1 MRILFLA
8 GGSPATVYALI
19 PLATAAR
26 NAGHETFMASTEA
39 MMPVVAGFGLPAVPV
54 TSAGMLEYLAKDRTG
69 APLEW
74 PTDPVEH
81 MTFIGRG
88 FGRLAAASQP
98 RLLELAEA
106 WRPDVVV
113 GGMLSFGAALLARR
127 LGVPWVRH
135 AWDSGEPPESDR
147 GAWEELAGELAALGL
162 DEPLVPDLFV
172 EICPPSL
179 RPPGAGPAQQMRYV
193 PCAPQRRL
201 EPWMYTKGEHRRVMV
216 TAGARVNREQYLD
229 FLRDLTGKVA
239 KLDVEIVIATP
250 DDVAADAAAGL
261 DRVHAGWMP
270 LDVIGPT
277 CDLFV
282 HHAGGGS
289 SLMGMAL
296 GVPQL
301 LMPNMAASVGPSERL
316 TAYGAA
322 LMLTPGEDDGVEEV
336 VSACRT
342 LLDDPSYTERAGELA
357 AEIRAQPLPTEVLGT
372 VVDLAASRS

>member
-8 GGSPATVYALI
+8 GGSPATVFALI

-26 NAGHETFMASTEA
+26 NAGHETFVASTEA

-54 TSAGMLEYLAKDRTG
+54 TFLGMLDFLAKNRDG
-69 APLEW
+69 EPLEW

-81 MTFIGRG
+81 MAFIGRG

-98 RLLELAEA
+98 ALLRLAES

-113 GGMLSFGAALLARR
+113 GGMLSFGAALFARY

-135 AWDSGEPPESDR
+135 TWDSGEPPESDR
-147 GAWEELAGELAALGL
+147 GAEQELALELAGLGL
-162 DEPLVPDLFV
+162 GGLPDPDLFV
-172 EICPPSL
+172 ELCPPSL
-179 RPPGAGPAQQMRYV
+179 RPPGAGPAQQMRYI

-201 EPWMYTKGEHRRVMV
+201 EPWMYTKGDRRRVMV

-229 FLRDLTGKVA
+229 FLRGLAEKVA

-250 DDVAADAAAGL
+250 DEVAADAAAGL
-261 DRVHAGWMP
+261 DRVRAGWMP
-270 LDVIGPT
+270 LNVIGPT

-282 HHAGGGS
+282 HHAGGGT
-289 SLMGMAL
+289 SLMGMSM

-301 LMPNMAASVGPSERL
+301 LMPNMAASIGPSERL
-316 TAYGAA
+316 TDYGAA
-322 LMLTPGEDDGVEEV
+322 LMLTPGEEDGVEEV
-336 VSACRT
+336 VSRCRE
-342 LLDDPSYTERAGELA
+342 LLDNPSYTNRARELA
-357 AEIRAQPLPTEVLGT
+357 AEIQAQPLPTEVLET
-372 VVDLAASRS
+372 VVELAGR

>member
-8 GGSPATVYALI
+8 GGSPATVFALV

-26 NAGHETFMASTEA
+26 NAGHETFMASTEP
-39 MMPVVAGFGLPAVPV
+39 MLPVITGFGLPAVPV
-54 TSAGMLEYLAKDRTG
+54 TSSGMLDFLAKDRDG
-69 APLEW
+69 RPLEW

-98 RLLELAEA
+98 ALLKLAEH

-113 GGMLSFGAALLARR
+113 GGMLSFGAALLARQ

-135 AWDSGEPPESDR
+135 TWDSGEPPESDA
-147 GAWEELAGELAALGL
+147 GAAQELAPELAELGL
-162 DEPLVPDLFV
+162 TGLPDPELFI
-172 EICPPSL
+172 ELCPPSL

-201 EPWMYTKGEHRRVMV
+201 EPWMYTPGERRRVMV
-216 TAGARVNREQYLD
+216 TAGARVNRDQYLD
-229 FLRDLTGKVA
+229 FLRELTAKVA

-250 DDVAADAAAGL
+250 DEVAADAAAGL
-261 DRVHAGWMP
+261 DGVLQAGWMP
-270 LDVIGPT
+270 LNVIGPT

-289 SLMGMAL
+289 SLMGMSL

-301 LMPNMAASVGPSERL
+301 LMPNMPASVAPSERL

-322 LMLTPGEDDGVEEV
+322 LMLQPGEED
-336 VSACRT
+336 SAEQVAACCQE
-342 LLDDPSYTERAGELA
+342 LLDNPAYTEKARELA
-357 AEIRAQPLPTEVLGT
+357 AEIRAQPLPTEVLET
-372 VVDLAASRS
+372 VETLAAG